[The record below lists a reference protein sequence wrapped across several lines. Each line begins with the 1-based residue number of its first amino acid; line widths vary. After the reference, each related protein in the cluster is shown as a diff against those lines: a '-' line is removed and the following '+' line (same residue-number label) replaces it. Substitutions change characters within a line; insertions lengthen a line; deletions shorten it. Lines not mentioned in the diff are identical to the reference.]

1 MGVAWGKVMV
11 IDPRDD
17 GAAKKKRNNFKPMR

>member
-17 GAAKKKRNNFKPMR
+17 GAAKTKKKGTILSQ